1 LKAKR
6 NRKERTREKI
16 LQTDKK
22 LVMRDSNALGC
33 NVFGGEEQKK
43 IKTRS
48 RESPMKKGLDTQS
61 LAMEL

>member
-1 LKAKR
+1 
-6 NRKERTREKI
+6 
-16 LQTDKK
+16 
-22 LVMRDSNALGC
+22 MRDSNALGC